1 MKLTRTFKTIG
12 FITFSLGVS
21 SAYVRAFT
29 IAAASMS
36 PTFLVGD
43 LIVSNHAAYDLRL
56 PYLDLV
62 LLQTGEPQPGDLIMY
77 FDIPKQVIATK
88 RIIGI
93 PGDAVR
99 MENNILYINGIEA
112 WQRHVPLD
120 FFAGVPVRNGLGE
133 LVAKETLGSR
143 EYLITYTPG
152 KSPVRDFEQV
162 IVPEG
167 KYFILGDHRDNS
179 ADSRYIGLISR
190 NQIKGRVFKGAR
202 AFASYQQ
209 L

>member
-12 FITFSLGVS
+12 FITFILGVS

-77 FDIPKQVIATK
+77 FDIPKHVIATK

-112 WQRHVPLD
+112 RQRDVPLD

-133 LVAKETLGSR
+133 LVVKETLGSR

-202 AFASYQQ
+202 ALASYQQ